1 MTDNSDF
8 IRQFQLTNGEIIRVY
23 DEMNRWEA
31 LAAVLEEQAAALETR
46 RAEVNSRLMECQEDL
61 KKLTE
66 MGNGFYADFVHTDFH
81 TDVSNVDTK
90 KKGDNDGKNSY
101 HDAARVL

>member
-1 MTDNSDF
+1 MTEKSDF
-8 IRQFQLTNGEIIRVY
+8 IWQFQLTNGEIIRVY
-23 DEMNRWEA
+23 DEMKRWED
-31 LAAVLEEQAAALETR
+31 LAAVLEKQATALEAR
-46 RAEVNSRLMECQEDL
+46 RKEVKARLNECQQEL
-61 KKLTE
+61 ESLTQ
-66 MGNGFYADFVHTDFH
+66 MGDRFYTNFVHTDFQ